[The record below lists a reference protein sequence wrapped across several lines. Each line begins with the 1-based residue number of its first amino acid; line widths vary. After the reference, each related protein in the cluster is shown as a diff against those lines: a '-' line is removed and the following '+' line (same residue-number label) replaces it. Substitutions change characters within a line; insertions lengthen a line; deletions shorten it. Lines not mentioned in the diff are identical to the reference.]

1 MDIEKLELFDLLK
14 KISKKELLQI
24 MTIMICWDEMVEIGI
39 VNDYDINLLANLS
52 EEKQKAII
60 KFVSNKLEEQMERNN
75 NGKEKEKLWYISLS
89 AYE

>member
-75 NGKEKEKLWYISLS
+75 NGKEKEKL
-89 AYE
+89 